1 MDEHRI
7 EDALRAGP
15 PDERPHRAGALARGL
30 AARDSQPAEGS
41 TFRVTL
47 RDQSPRL
54 STFLIVA
61 VVVFVVL
68 SLVVAV
74 VGTSPRR
81 TPVPTLGTPSATASN
96 ASPDEPRSGLRRTG
110 PAGGSMGRPG
120 TNDPDRRR
128 ARNARGRRHPRGR
141 PPVRR
146 GSGQPRTLFASSVTQ
161 AAPDV
166 LRLTALSPNLGCR
179 PFDEGTY
186 RWALSPGGTTMTL
199 TALADACTARLAALP
214 GTWTHT
220 ACREAAQDCL
230 GPLEAGTYRSTEF
243 DGTLAGSTG
252 QLSYTVADG
261 WANTSD
267 HAINYALRPATD
279 YANDPGFDG
288 NDTVSG
294 VYVWAGTLA
303 ADQPPDCSAVPANG
317 VATTADAI
325 ADHIAH
331 LDGLDVVDRG
341 STIISGRA
349 ARVLDVALDPAYT
362 RPCPWSGGSAFRS
375 LILFADA
382 GADGGV
388 QGLASGER
396 ARIVFVDVA
405 PGRVSSIWIDGP
417 AERFDTLVRDAT
429 PIVETFQFEGPS
441 SAP

>member
-81 TPVPTLGTPSATASN
+81 TPVPSLGTPSATASN
-96 ASPDEPRSGLRRTG
+96 ASPDEPRSGLG
-110 PAGGSMGRPG
+110 APVQLV
-120 TNDPDRRR
+120 DRWV
-128 ARNARGRRHPRGR
+128 G
-141 PPVRR
+141 PVRTIPIVDKPATR
-146 GSGQPRTLFASSVTQ
+146 AVVDILGAGLRFDAGPGQPRTLFASSVTQ

-230 GPLEAGTYRSTEF
+230 GPLEAGTYRSRSSMGHSPGRPASCRTPWRTA
-243 DGTLAGSTG
+243 GRTRQTMRSTTRSGRRLTTRTIPGSTATTPSAG
-252 QLSYTVADG
+252 CTSGPGRLPPINLRTAPPSRRTASPRRPTRSPITSHTSTGWTSSTAARRSSAVA
-261 WANTSD
+261 
-267 HAINYALRPATD
+267 RPA
-279 YANDPGFDG
+279 
-288 NDTVSG
+288 SSRSR
-294 VYVWAGTLA
+294 WI
-303 ADQPPDCSAVPANG
+303 PP
-317 VATTADAI
+317 TR
-325 ADHIAH
+325 
-331 LDGLDVVDRG
+331 GLVR
-341 STIISGRA
+341 GRA
-349 ARVLDVALDPAYT
+349 
-362 RPCPWSGGSAFRS
+362 
-375 LILFADA
+375 
-382 GADGGV
+382 GAHSD
-388 QGLASGER
+388 R
-396 ARIVFVDVA
+396 
-405 PGRVSSIWIDGP
+405 
-417 AERFDTLVRDAT
+417 
-429 PIVETFQFEGPS
+429 
-441 SAP
+441 